1 MGATLLLHALLGA
14 SGASRLSQSRITS
27 YFQPFE
33 QGPLS
38 ADALQRLRGGATA
51 GTCDVVLVGCGVPK
65 RGMGWYH
72 AKQMIEGDV
81 PSAKLTTVCE
91 PWFLGAGA
99 DSPPG
104 KEFNAWAD
112 EMKSNHGIK
121 FCASVADMEINVRR
135 RPPPIRPPP
144 RARGPGHGT
153 RRARRA
159 RSHRK
164 FFLRP
169 RRDRP
174 SRSSPAGRPT
184 TRSCSRR

>member
-1 MGATLLLHALLGA
+1 MVALTWTALLLGA

-135 RPPPIRPPP
+135 RPPPSAP
-144 RARGPGHGT
+144 RARGPGT
-153 RRARRA
+153 ARRARRA

>member
-135 RPPPIRPPP
+135 RPPPSAP